1 SIFLVCPREPG
12 QSLRGSFLCCPAHR
26 TFVHCMSLRTAV
38 VVVGA
43 LLLALF
49 GVLSLWLDRTTD
61 LLELEAR
68 ELAKAHESVGAADDL
83 KIRLLVHNR
92 TSFLNQLGFD
102 KSRQHDGQVER
113 DEIHRYLASAR
124 QYLNSPEEA
133 ALLEE

>member
-1 SIFLVCPREPG
+1 WGRGCTRWWPCSGSPTCSGPAVAAWRRRANPFPDPLHFLVCPREPG
-12 QSLRGSFLCCPAHR
+12 QSLRGSLLCCPAHR

-68 ELAKAHESVGAADDL
+68 ELAQAHESVGAAEDL

-92 TSFLNQLGFD
+92 SSFL
-102 KSRQHDGQVER
+102 
-113 DEIHRYLASAR
+113 
-124 QYLNSPEEA
+124 
-133 ALLEE
+133 